1 MNRVREGE
9 GNYVIRTDRQ
19 IGIRTWWHITAKWT
33 HTHKI
38 SNWMKL
44 ANGQSNKCQSHR
56 IHYTSCW
63 TTGLNMTSITF
74 ICTGWRCVINKHIV
88 CVCVC
93 VCWIKLTRSCENETN
108 TRMERKRR
116 QQQLN
121 RNETS
126 WICLFRVY
134 RNKRM
139 NLKHCHSVYT
149 LACDFVYV
157 EIFISFYL
165 YYSSVSLSHSLPLMS
180 ARLVLVVCVRAR
192 ESIQNRKRMKRRR
205 RRNKKNNKNSD
216 TATQPNDSRRFSG
229 WNKAKHTTTLLNWE
243 LLNVL

>member
-1 MNRVREGE
+1 MVNRINANLIEFI
-9 GNYVIRTDRQ
+9 IRAAERLAWIWRRSRSFALAD
-19 IGIRTWWHITAKWT
+19 GALL
-33 HTHKI
+33 I
-38 SNWMKL
+38 SIL
-44 ANGQSNKCQSHR
+44 CA
-56 IHYTSCW
+56 
-63 TTGLNMTSITF
+63 
-74 ICTGWRCVINKHIV
+74 
-88 CVCVC
+88 CVC

-126 WICLFRVY
+126 WIRLFRVY

-165 YYSSVSLSHSLPLMS
+165 YYSSVSFSHSLPLMS

-229 WNKAKHTTTLLNWE
+229 
-243 LLNVL
+243 